1 MENFLE
7 ELERKLNV
15 IDEKERKKIIK
26 NYQRQIEEK
35 IHDGKSEEEAINEL
49 GDIDEVAKEICE
61 TYHVNFKNRK
71 KNFREVLN
79 EGIENVAIFLA
90 DTTRDIINYSK
101 ENTKN
106 KLGVTFFEIL
116 LKILILI
123 MAFMVLKL
131 PFIILEEGIETV
143 SDLLFYPFN
152 NSLNVIFEYIISVIY
167 LALCIA
173 ASIYLF
179 KGYFT
184 KDTNVVLA
192 DKKEDKKEEET
203 LKKPNYA
210 IMIIK
215 MIIMVVVMIPMILLN
230 ILFLLLTVL
239 AIYLVFK
246 GVALVGLS
254 ILLLTLSLLS
264 GVMTA
269 TLSDA
274 IDNKNRSH
282 LFALT
287 ISIISLI
294 IGIVLFVNDLMS
306 YNYPKTLEDSHFPT
320 LTETIDLEVDKETNL
335 YFPNGKAEY
344 IIDDSIKD
352 NIILLE
358 VTYYDD
364 FVDIIVERQLGEEK
378 NNFVVM
384 SRDDDLDVG
393 DYVFMY
399 ETILED
405 LKDNNLFKYDDLD
418 QYKVTVYCNTKTE
431 ELLNK

>member
-1 MENFLE
+1 M
-7 ELERKLNV
+7 
-15 IDEKERKKIIK
+15 
-26 NYQRQIEEK
+26 
-35 IHDGKSEEEAINEL
+35 
-49 GDIDEVAKEICE
+49 
-61 TYHVNFKNRK
+61 
-71 KNFREVLN
+71 
-79 EGIENVAIFLA
+79 A

-215 MIIMVVVMIPMILLN
+215 MIIMVVVMIPMLLLN

-254 ILLLTLSLLS
+254 ILLLSLSLLS

-384 SRDDDLDVG
+384 SRDDDLDVS